1 MAAIILV
8 RHAEP
13 EQLPPGVGGHWTDTA
28 LSDLGRRQAA
38 AVAAR
43 LKDEIAGLPCRL
55 ASSSLKR
62 AAQTADAIAE
72 ALGID
77 PAGIDRAADLREYN
91 DGKAQGGT
99 LEALRGTAPDGAA
112 ESWQTFYDRVAA
124 CMERLTAGEDRLL
137 VVVSHY
143 GAMINI
149 VTWWLGVGLA
159 YGDARVSF
167 DAQLACITV
176 LRENRQ
182 GRHTIERLNDLAHLM
197 PEGLC
202 RPIQLE
208 P

>member
-13 EQLPPGVGGHWTDTA
+13 EQLPPGVGGHWTDTE
-28 LSDLGRRQAA
+28 LSDRGRQQAA

-43 LKDEIAGLPCRL
+43 LEGEIAGAPCRL
-55 ASSSLKR
+55 VSSSLKR
-62 AAQTADAIAE
+62 AGQTADAIAQ

-77 PAGIDRAADLREYN
+77 PADIDRVAELREYN
-91 DGKAQGGT
+91 DGKSQGGT
-99 LEALRGTAPDGAA
+99 LEALRGTAPDGEA

-124 CMERLTAGEDRLL
+124 CMERLADGEDRLM

-149 VTWWLGVGLA
+149 VTWWLGIGLA
-159 YGDARVSF
+159 DGDARVSF
-167 DAQLACITV
+167 EAQLACLTV

-182 GRHTIERLNDLAHLM
+182 GRHTIERLNDTAHLV

>member
-13 EQLPPGVGGHWTDTA
+13 EQLPDGVGGHWTDTE
-28 LSDLGRRQAA
+28 LSDRGRQQAA

-43 LKDEIAGLPCRL
+43 LRDEIGGVPCRVV
-55 ASSSLKR
+55 SSSLKR
-62 AAQTADAIAE
+62 AAQTAEAIAQ
-72 ALGID
+72 ALDID
-77 PAGIDRAADLREYN
+77 TADVERFSDLREYN
-91 DGKAQGGT
+91 DGKAQGGA
-99 LEALRGTAPDGAA
+99 LEALRGTAPDREA
-112 ESWQTFYDRVAA
+112 ESWQQFYDRVAG
-124 CMERLTAGEDRLL
+124 CMERLTAGDDRLL

-159 YGDARVSF
+159 DGDARVSF

-176 LRENRQ
+176 LRQNRQ

-197 PEGLC
+197 PGGLC